1 MSLRIYSLQA
11 FLDTN
16 STVEVRLERTLKPHS
31 APVITTAVDDT
42 GTLLATGGADGLVK
56 VWDIQGGYVTHT
68 FRGHAGLVSALH
80 FFELERSVSGNG
92 GSSKDEVSDRR
103 KTGKRKELQ
112 KGRPNGAQTAAQRG
126 FRLASGDDDGKV
138 RVWDLQTRRCISVLD
153 SHVSVIRAL
162 NYSSER
168 NVLVSASRDK
178 TLIVWDVSSYKAKR
192 VIPLLEGVES
202 AGFVAGGTFIY
213 TAGESGVVRIWNSTT
228 AKEVTQEQEASGE
241 GRSIVQVIYHQGA
254 NFLLAVHSNQSLLL
268 HSTEPLNQTS
278 GEDLLPPLPIVR
290 RISGTHDEV
299 VDMAYLMPDYSL
311 LALATNLEDVRIVS
325 VRRTEVAD
333 AAKNDPAADDNYLGA
348 DVGSLKGHQDII
360 LCLDTDWSG
369 QWLATGAKDNTAR
382 LWRIDPVKSNF
393 TCFAVFSGHAESLGA
408 VALPKNQ
415 PPMTQSN
422 PLDHPP
428 PFLITGSQDLT
439 IKCWDVPRISPS
451 TSARKGTVQSRYTR
465 KAHDKDINAL
475 DINHNFT
482 LFASASQDRTVKIWS
497 VEEGEV
503 QGILRG
509 HRRGVWTARFA
520 PKKAPGMSGPGE
532 SGGSRGTI
540 VTGGGDKTVKIW
552 SLSDYSCL
560 RTLEGHTN
568 SVLKVVWL
576 PVKLPDDGGGDDSN
590 GGGSGVD
597 TQRSRLRIASAGGD
611 GLVKVWDGSTGEVS
625 CTLDNHS
632 DRVWA
637 LAVNGSTGMLA
648 SGGGDGVITFW
659 KDTTAATAAAAQA
672 AAVQRVEQEQQL
684 QNFTHA
690 KAYREAITLALQ
702 MNHPAR
708 LLALFTAVVYTSPAE
723 ERSLSGVQAVDDV
736 LSTLDDEQLFL
747 LLCRIRDWNTNAR
760 TAPVAQRLLWVVVRL
775 YPASRFVALKN
786 HARRRRRHTHPTDFD
801 REEDTATGS
810 GNMRKTKNATAALED
825 ILDALKAYTQ
835 RHYDRI
841 DDLVHESYLIE
852 YTLAEMDQLGDIIND
867 DGHHHDEVDNATA
880 AAVSLRSNDFGR
892 EAEDDK
898 SEEDRVMVEGW

>member
-1 MSLRIYSLQA
+1 M
-11 FLDTN
+11 
-16 STVEVRLERTLKPHS
+16 
-31 APVITTAVDDT
+31 ITTAVDET
-42 GTLLATGGADGLVK
+42 GTLLATGGAEGLVK

-80 FFELERSVSGNG
+80 FFEVERSASRNG
-92 GSSKDEVSDRR
+92 GSSKDEVPDRR
-103 KTGKRKELQ
+103 KTRKHKQLQ
-112 KGRPNGAQTAAQRG
+112 KERSKGAQTAVQRG

-138 RVWDLQTRRCISVLD
+138 RVWDLQTRRCISILD
-153 SHVSVIRAL
+153 SHVSVVRAL
-162 NYSSER
+162 DYSFDR

-178 TLIVWDVSSYKAKR
+178 TLIVWDGGNYKAKR

-202 AGFVAGGTFIY
+202 AGFIAGSTFIY
-213 TAGESGVVRIWNSTT
+213 TAGESGVVRIWNVIT
-228 AKEVTQEQEASGE
+228 AKELTQEQGAGGQGS
-241 GRSIVQVIYHQGA
+241 SIVQAIYHQGA
-254 NFLLAVHSNQSLLL
+254 DFLLAVHSDQSLLL
-268 HSTEPLNQTS
+268 HSTETLSQTS
-278 GEDLLPPLPIVR
+278 GNDLLPPLPIVR

-299 VDMAYLMPDYSL
+299 IDMAYLMPDYSL
-311 LALATNLEDVRIVS
+311 LALATNSEDVRIIS
-325 VRRTEVAD
+325 VRRPKVAD
-333 AAKNDPAADDNYLGA
+333 AANNDPATDDNYLGA

-360 LCLDTDWSG
+360 ICLDTDWSG

-382 LWRIDPVKSNF
+382 LWRIDPVKSSF

-408 VALPKNQ
+408 VALPKCQ
-415 PPMTQSN
+415 PPMTQSD

-451 TSARKGTVQSRYTR
+451 TSARKGTVQSRFTR

-482 LFASASQDRTVKIWS
+482 LCASASQDRTVKIWS

-520 PKKAPGMSGPGE
+520 PKKAPGMPGPGE
-532 SGGSRGTI
+532 SGSVSGDNRGTI
-540 VTGGGDKTVKIW
+540 VTGSGDKTVKIW

-560 RTLEGHTN
+560 CTLEGHTN
-568 SVLKVVWL
+568 SVLKIVWL
-576 PVKLPDDGGGDDSN
+576 PVKLPNDGGGDDRS
-590 GGGSGVD
+590 GGGGGGGVD
-597 TQRSRLRIASAGGD
+597 AQRSRLRIASAGGD

-659 KDTTAATAAAAQA
+659 KDTTAATAAAAQT

-723 ERSLSGVQAVDDV
+723 EGSLSGVRAVDDV
-736 LSTLDDEQLFL
+736 LGTLDDDQLFL

-760 TAPVAQRLLWVVVRL
+760 TAPVAQRLLWVVVRI

-786 HARRRRRHTHPTDFD
+786 HARRRRHQQLTHPTNFD
-801 REEDTATGS
+801 HEEQDTATPGA
-810 GNMRKTKNATAALED
+810 GNVRKSSNATVALED

-852 YTLAEMDQLGDIIND
+852 YTLAEMDQLGDVTND
-867 DGHHHDEVDNATA
+867 DGHHSVAGDYDKVGNLAVSSAATTM
-880 AAVSLRSNDFGR
+880 SLRSNGFGR
-892 EAEDDK
+892 ETEGAKDDEDH
-898 SEEDRVMVEGW
+898 VMVEG